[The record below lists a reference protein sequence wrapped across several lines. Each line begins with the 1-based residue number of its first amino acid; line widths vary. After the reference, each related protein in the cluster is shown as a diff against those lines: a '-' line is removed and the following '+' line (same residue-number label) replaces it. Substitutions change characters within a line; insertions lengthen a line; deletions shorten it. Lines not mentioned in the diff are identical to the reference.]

1 MAAVS
6 DFYTSADAA
15 VLALQA
21 GVDMLLTPVDM
32 QAAYDGVLAA
42 VSDGRITQ
50 ERIDASVERVLAAKL
65 GL

>member
-21 GVDMLLTPVDM
+21 GVDMLLTPIDM
-32 QAAYDGVLAA
+32 QAAYDGILAA
-42 VSDGRITQ
+42 VSNGRITQ